1 MKSKND
7 PILDVQQ
14 LCTESPKTEQ
24 EVLEGL
30 KAFGWHEKV
39 GADALSMAKG
49 VYVKEV
55 DGKLVPRDGTVTEV
69 VKKALASG

>member
-14 LCTESPKTEQ
+14 LCAESPKTEQ
-24 EVLEGL
+24 EVLDGL

-49 VYVKEV
+49 VYVQEV
-55 DGKLVPRDGTVTEV
+55 DGKLVPRDGTVKEV
-69 VKKALASG
+69 VRKALSGA

>member
-14 LCTESPKTEQ
+14 LCAESPKTEQ
-24 EVLEGL
+24 EVLDGL

-39 GADALSMAKG
+39 GANALGMAKG
-49 VYVKEV
+49 VYVQEV
-55 DGKLVPRDGTVTEV
+55 DGKLIPRDGTVTEV
-69 VKKALASG
+69 VKKVIASG

>member
-14 LCTESPKTEQ
+14 LCAEAPKTEQ
-24 EVLEGL
+24 EVLDGL
-30 KAFGWHEKV
+30 KGFGWHEKV

-49 VYVKEV
+49 VYVQEV
-55 DGKLVPRDGTVTEV
+55 DGKLVPRAGTVTEIV
-69 VKKALASG
+69 NKAIGG